1 METIMFSEQ
10 IITQMAAY
18 LLKKRGGRMA
28 YLKLIK
34 LLYLAERKAVAKW
47 GEPISGD
54 HFVSMPHG
62 PVLSQT
68 YELIKSQS
76 SPDEV
81 SPWHDLIEEESYEV
95 FLSKNIE
102 DFDELSQAEMRI
114 LDEVYAEY
122 GTMGRFQIRD
132 FTHDHC
138 QEWEDPHG
146 SAFPIRLESILRA
159 MGRNEEQVKVLKQ
172 LNQEQQYLDQ
182 IKATLR

>member
-1 METIMFSEQ
+1 MFSEQ
-10 IITQMAAY
+10 VVTQMAAY
-18 LLKKRGGRMA
+18 LLKMRGGRMA

-47 GEPISGD
+47 GEPMSGD

-68 YELIKSQS
+68 YDLIKSQP
-76 SPDEV
+76 SPDEI
-81 SPWHDLIEEESYEV
+81 SPWHNLIKEEENYEV
-95 FLSKNIE
+95 SLSRDIE
-102 DFDELSQAEMRI
+102 DFDELSKAEVRI

-122 GTMGRFQIRD
+122 GTMDPFQIRD

-146 SAFPIRLESILRA
+146 SAFPIKLEAILRA
-159 MGRNEEQVKVLKQ
+159 MGCEEEQVNALIQ
-172 LNQEQQYLDQ
+172 LNQEQRSLDQ